1 MRGVVH
7 PHREVAW
14 CRGEDCPAP
23 PTLLVLLWGSTVNS
37 GCAVNMRVVP
47 RRSQYLELDHVLGT
61 HRTRHGLSGA
71 LLQGAGPSLSAHT

>member
-1 MRGVVH
+1 MVH

-23 PTLLVLLWGSTVNS
+23 PTLSVLLWGSTVNL
-37 GCAVNMRVVP
+37 GCAVNT
-47 RRSQYLELDHVLGT
+47 QYLELDHVLGT
-61 HRTRHGLSGA
+61 HRTRHGLSGS